1 MYNKFIG
8 KFFCTKIPNKYLNYY
23 ICRMKKIKDLNQNE
37 KRMLI
42 MLCILIILVLIS
54 WKRVYNGVSDGFT
67 KFFSTPQSQT
77 EQVVK

>member
-1 MYNKFIG
+1 
-8 KFFCTKIPNKYLNYY
+8 
-23 ICRMKKIKDLNQNE
+23 MKKIKDLNQNE